1 MPPPTSCTT
10 GASILK
16 TGLYNTY
23 GPTLIG
29 NRHHLRPVR
38 RRTGALTRGRGR
50 VELNGQS
57 AHVGALFLD
66 PDINPATGD
75 RASTGALGRDS
86 YTDYAIDGGYQ
97 FLGDG
102 THVVTADAILA
113 HETADLRGSTA
124 LGNSSQKSSP
134 LNQVRVSLSY
144 FYQQTYGLTLG
155 WQNTWGKANPLLYPS
170 TPVSGS
176 ANGKPNSNAFI
187 VEADWIPSARRIL
200 WGAPFANL
208 KIGLQNPSTRV
219 SMAARGTMTG
229 SGAMRATITPYSST
243 LGRNSDPRPAKEAQ
257 R

>member
-1 MPPPTSCTT
+1 MF
-10 GASILK
+10 
-16 TGLYNTY
+16 LY
-23 GPTLIG
+23 
-29 NRHHLRPVR
+29 
-38 RRTGALTRGRGR
+38 
-50 VELNGQS
+50 S
-57 AHVGALFLD
+57 
-66 PDINPATGD
+66 DINPATGD
-75 RASTGALGRDS
+75 RTSTGALGRDS

-170 TPVSGS
+170 APVSGS

-187 VEADWIPSARRIL
+187 VEADWIPFGKADSWA
-200 WGAPFANL
+200 APFANL
-208 KIGLQNPSTRV
+208 KVGLQYTLYTRFNG
-219 SMAARGTMTG
+219 GTRNYDG
-229 SGAMRATITPYSST
+229 FGRDASDNNT
-243 LGRNSDPRPAKEAQ
+243 LFLYAWTEF
-257 R
+257 